1 MPWQVYVHSAA
12 VHDLSLRLLC
22 KGALP
27 EGKCFARRVPQ
38 PPTLQIPIRKGITSS
53 FQRPAREPLELSLL
67 RFYCVMRWNAMECDC
82 EELLLRPGHR
92 LRSADWQPLLFR
104 HLRGLPGASAMG
116 IGSHRN
122 GSAVESPG
130 TSVGLSA

>member
-67 RFYCVMRWNAMECDC
+67 RFYCVMRWNAIARNFYFGLAIGFA
-82 EELLLRPGHR
+82 LLTGSLCSSGISGGCRGPRRWGSGAIATGAQWR
-92 LRSADWQPLLFR
+92 AL
-104 HLRGLPGASAMG
+104 GLPWDFRLEA
-116 IGSHRN
+116 
-122 GSAVESPG
+122 
-130 TSVGLSA
+130 